1 MIHIKVQYDAY
12 NRTFTLVDR
21 DLGTLLENYAIYDL
35 AVPFTFDEAGEPDTF
50 SSREMSI
57 AHA

>member
-1 MIHIKVQYDAY
+1 MIYLKVQYDAY

-21 DLGTLLENYAIYDL
+21 NLGKLLEDYGLYDL
-35 AVPFTFDEAGEPDTF
+35 AIPIAIEEAEEQGCF
-50 SSREMSI
+50 SSVETVM